1 MDQTTQNHKIGAA
14 SQAVECDFVLSSW
27 DYDQPSFALDAFNE
41 YSDSTQEVDLWD
53 LAFTGIYRLPDCF
66 EERG

>member
-1 MDQTTQNHKIGAA
+1 MDQTTQNHRIGAA

-27 DYDQPSFALDAFNE
+27 DYDQPFELDVFNE
-41 YSDSTQEVDLWD
+41 SSDSTQEVDLWD
-53 LAFTGIYRLPDCF
+53 LAFTGIYRLPDRF